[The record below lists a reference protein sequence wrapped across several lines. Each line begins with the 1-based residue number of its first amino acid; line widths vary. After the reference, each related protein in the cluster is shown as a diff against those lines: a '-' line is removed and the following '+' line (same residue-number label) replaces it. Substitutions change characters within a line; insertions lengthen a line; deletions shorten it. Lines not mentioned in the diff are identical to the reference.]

1 MADKLEVLKVL
12 TSYLDEAKTAREGG
26 VRPRDDVWRENWD
39 LYWGSHNWSGKAEW
53 QSRLAMPEA
62 ANFVDRWAAALR
74 EALIQAG
81 RWFVVEDSRDPN
93 RQLVPH
99 VEKVMDFVLGRCGRT
114 PQGHVV
120 GFSAVFEDLMKMG
133 SLMQC
138 AAAVTWDPD
147 DGRVAIEA
155 VDPRQVWLDHTG
167 RGQYRIRRT
176 EVEKH
181 DLLAM
186 ARLTTDDDGESLYD
200 IAEIERL
207 AAAVSVAEREAREI
221 SGGHGSDISSTRK
234 PITIDE
240 YLATIVTE
248 DGEPIGEG
256 QQVVVV
262 ANGQFV
268 IRGPEE
274 NPWGHG
280 RDWIVT
286 APMVTVPFSVYGKS
300 YMEDWSS
307 VAYAFTEMSNLIL
320 DAAVLQSMRVFA
332 MQGNALEDPQ
342 QASQDLEPLKKY
354 LLADGRLPR
363 EFVDA
368 IDLGS
373 LGPEVLRVWEALKS
387 EMREGAKLNEI
398 ALGQMAPSAGT
409 TATEVSQ
416 TQQSSS
422 AIVRSIART
431 IEERL
436 LEPVLTLTW
445 ATALQNMDF
454 SDPEIRAY
462 VGAEAA
468 DMLQQRREDFL
479 SEGVTFKVRG
489 ISALVDRQAKLRNF
503 LSMLQVVASNE
514 MLMQAFVQRF
524 SVSKV
529 LETLVHQFGVDPH
542 DIEPTQ
548 MERMMAQL
556 TQPAGGVQQ
565 DGVAGDPPAVS
576 DVMPEQQPLF

>member
-12 TSYLDEAKTAREGG
+12 TSYFDEAKAARAGG

-39 LYWGSHNWSGKAEW
+39 LYWGSHNWAGKAQW
-53 QSRLAMPEA
+53 QSQLAMPEA
-62 ANFVDRWAAALR
+62 ANFVDRWSAALR

-81 RWFVVEDSRDPN
+81 RWFVVEDAKDPN

-99 VEKVMDFVLGRCGRT
+99 IEKVMDYVLGRCGRS
-114 PQGHVV
+114 PQGHVI
-120 GFSAVFEDLMKMG
+120 GFPAVFEDLMKMG

-138 AAAVTWDPD
+138 AAAVTWDAE
-147 DGRVAIEA
+147 DGRVAIDA
-155 VDPRQVWLDHTG
+155 VDPRQVFLDHTG
-167 RGQYRIRRT
+167 RGQYRVRQT
-176 EVEKH
+176 EIDKH
-181 DLLAM
+181 ELLAM
-186 ARLTTDDDGESLYD
+186 ARMTTGEDGESLYD

-207 AAAVSVAEREAREI
+207 AAFVSAAEREAREV
-221 SGGHGSDISSTRK
+221 SGGHGADISSGRK
-234 PITIDE
+234 PITLDE

-248 DGEPIGEG
+248 DGDVVGEG

-274 NPWGHG
+274 NPWRHG

-332 MQGNALEDPQ
+332 IQGNALEDPQ

-363 EFVDA
+363 EFVAA

-373 LGPEVLRVWEALKS
+373 LGPEVLRVWESLKS

-409 TATEVSQ
+409 TATEISQ

-436 LEPVLTLTW
+436 LEPILTLAW
-445 ATALQNMDF
+445 ATALQEMDF
-454 SDPEIRAY
+454 SAPAIRSQI
-462 VGAEAA
+462 GPEAA
-468 DMLQQRREDFL
+468 DMLQKRREEFMA
-479 SEGVTFKVRG
+479 EGVTFKVRG
-489 ISALVDRQAKLRNF
+489 ISALVDRQSKLRNF

-514 MLMQAFVQRF
+514 LLMQAFIQRF
-524 SVSKV
+524 SVARV
-529 LETLVHQFGVDPH
+529 MEMLVHQFGVDPH
-542 DIEPTQ
+542 DLEPTE
-548 MERMMAQL
+548 MERMIAQL
-556 TQPAGGVQQ
+556 TKSTGGQPG
-565 DGVAGDPPAVS
+565 GVAGDPPAVAG
-576 DVMPEQQPLF
+576 VLPEDQPLI